1 MSENNLYC
9 EHCKL
14 PIGGSFIRVCNKEN
28 KDTFFCCYGC
38 KLVHEVVSGK
48 GGDSESSWLLAKL
61 GLVAFLT
68 MNVMILSLLLYSDYF
83 RRIDTQAIRN
93 INYLL
98 FGLTTPV
105 ILLIVIPFFK
115 SVIKSTNSLYP
126 VRKKATHTGRV
137 KKYIVRDGSNTPHK
151 ASYGVYLNTDLLIV
165 MGSLSAYF
173 YSTYSTFT
181 NRGYIYF
188 DTAAMVILLFTLGKF
203 LEATAKA
210 KITRSITESI
220 GPTISNATI
229 IKDGKKKDVPVEEVN
244 KGDYVVV
251 QEGNKIPVDGP
262 IVEGYS
268 NIDES
273 LITGESG
280 YTIKKTGDYVYSG
293 SMVLDGRI
301 LIEAKGV
308 GKDSLLSKI
317 TKIITNAQMSY
328 SPNRRISDRIAGLMV
343 PAVIIAA
350 SLVFAFWYLKG
361 DNNEAIMNSI
371 AVLVVACPC
380 AFGIATP
387 LAVCVGIGRGVKENV
402 FFRDGA
408 VFEKLPRISTAAFD
422 KTGTLTYGKLYPV
435 SLVFDENKVKNR
447 EEFLSILAS
456 IELCSNHPLSKSI
469 TEMAQNEGIQVDSA
483 LSSKR
488 YSGRGIEGQVGE
500 RFVVAGN
507 KKFME
512 EKSIEITPYILQK
525 RNGSGLKEKTTVYCA
540 WDGEVKGV
548 IGFKDPLRADALPT
562 INSLKEMGL
571 KTILLSG
578 DNENVVKDVAIKTG
592 MDSSKGF
599 LLPDE
604 KLNEIK
610 KLKNCGK
617 KVLMVGDGINDAPAL
632 STADVGI
639 AVGSGTDIVNE
650 NSDVSII
657 DSELKRIPWTIRFT
671 KEVRKKIIGNIAWA
685 TGYNSIG
692 IYLAATGMLRPIF
705 AALMMLVSSLFVISN
720 SLRLQRFKGI

>member
-1 MSENNLYC
+1 MSGNNLYC

-14 PIGGSFIRVCNKEN
+14 PISSSFIRVCNKENN

-38 KLVHEVVSGK
+38 KLVYEVVSGK

-83 RRIDTQAIRN
+83 RRIDVQAIRN
-93 INYLL
+93 INYIL

-105 ILLIVIPFFK
+105 ILLIGIPFFK
-115 SVIKSTNSLYP
+115 SVIKSTNSLY
-126 VRKKATHTGRV
+126 
-137 KKYIVRDGSNTPHK
+137 
-151 ASYGVYLNTDLLIV
+151 LNTDSLIV

-210 KITRSITESI
+210 KITRNITESI

-229 IKDGKKKDVPVEEVN
+229 IKDKKEKDVPVEEVN

-273 LITGESG
+273 MITGESG

-301 LIEAKGV
+301 IVEAKGV
-308 GKDSLLSKI
+308 GEDSLLSKI

-328 SPNRRISDRIAGLMV
+328 SPIRRISDRIAGLMV

-350 SLVFAFWYLKG
+350 SLVFAFWHLKG

-408 VFEKLPRISTAAFD
+408 VFEKLPRTSTVAFD

-435 SLVFDENKVKNR
+435 SLVFDKNKVKNR
-447 EEFLSILAS
+447 EEFLSILGS

-469 TEMAQNEGIQVDSA
+469 IEMVQNEGIQVDSA
-483 LSSKR
+483 LSFKR

-512 EKSIEITPYILQK
+512 EKSMEITPYILQK
-525 RNGSGLKEKTTVYCA
+525 QNRSSLKEKTTVYCA
-540 WDGEVKGV
+540 WDGEIKGV
-548 IGFKDPLRADALPT
+548 IGFKDPLRADALST

-578 DNENVVKDVAIKTG
+578 DNEKVVEDVAIRTG

-657 DSELKRIPWTIRFT
+657 DSELKKIPWAIRFT

-705 AALMMLVSSLFVISN
+705 AALMMVFSSLFVISN

>member
-14 PIGGSFIRVCNKEN
+14 PIGGSFIRACNKENN

-38 KLVHEVVSGK
+38 KLVHELVSGK

-83 RRIDTQAIRN
+83 RTIDIQAIRN

-115 SVIKSTNSLYP
+115 SVIKSTNSLY
-126 VRKKATHTGRV
+126 
-137 KKYIVRDGSNTPHK
+137 
-151 ASYGVYLNTDLLIV
+151 LNTDSLIV

-188 DTAAMVILLFTLGKF
+188 DTAAIVILLFTLGKF

-229 IKDGKKKDVPVEEVN
+229 IKDGMKKDVPVEEVN

-273 LITGESG
+273 MITGESG

-317 TKIITNAQMSY
+317 TKIITNAQMSN
-328 SPNRRISDRIAGLMV
+328 SPIRRISDRIAGLMV

-361 DNNEAIMNSI
+361 ENNEAIMNSI

-387 LAVCVGIGRGVKENV
+387 LAVCVGIGRGLKENV

-408 VFEKLPRISTAAFD
+408 VFEKLPRTSTVAFD

-435 SLVFDENKVKNR
+435 SLAFDENKVKNR

-469 TEMAQNEGIQVDSA
+469 TEMVQNEGIQIDSA
-483 LSSKR
+483 LSFKS

-512 EKSIEITPYILQK
+512 EKSMKITPYILQK
-525 RNGSGLKEKTTVYCA
+525 QNGSSLKEKTTVYCA

-548 IGFKDPLRADALPT
+548 IGFKDPLRADALST

-578 DNENVVKDVAIKTG
+578 DNENVVEDVAIKTG

-657 DSELKRIPWTIRFT
+657 DSELKRIPWAIRFT

-705 AALMMLVSSLFVISN
+705 AALMMVVSSLFVISN

>member
-1 MSENNLYC
+1 MSGNNLYC

-14 PIGGSFIRVCNKEN
+14 PISSSFIRVCNKENN

-38 KLVHEVVSGK
+38 KLVYEVVSGK

-68 MNVMILSLLLYSDYF
+68 MNVMILSVLLYSDYF
-83 RRIDTQAIRN
+83 RRIDIQAIRN
-93 INYLL
+93 INYIL

-105 ILLIVIPFFK
+105 ILLIGIPFFK
-115 SVIKSTNSLYP
+115 SVIKSTNSLY
-126 VRKKATHTGRV
+126 
-137 KKYIVRDGSNTPHK
+137 
-151 ASYGVYLNTDLLIV
+151 LNTDSLIV

-210 KITRSITESI
+210 KITRNITESI

-229 IKDGKKKDVPVEEVN
+229 IKDKREKDVPVEEVN

-273 LITGESG
+273 MITGESG

-301 LIEAKGV
+301 IVEAKGV
-308 GKDSLLSKI
+308 GEDSLLSKI
-317 TKIITNAQMSY
+317 MKIITNAQMPY
-328 SPNRRISDRIAGLMV
+328 SPIRRISDRIAGLMV

-350 SLVFAFWYLKG
+350 SLVFAFWHLKG

-408 VFEKLPRISTAAFD
+408 VFEKLPRTSTVAFD
-422 KTGTLTYGKLYPV
+422 KTGTLTYGKLHPV
-435 SLVFDENKVKNR
+435 SLVFDKNKVKNK
-447 EEFLSILAS
+447 EEFLSILGS

-469 TEMAQNEGIQVDSA
+469 IEMAQNEGIQVDSA

-512 EKSIEITPYILQK
+512 EKSMEITPYILQK
-525 RNGSGLKEKTTVYCA
+525 QNWSSLKEKTTVYCA
-540 WDGEVKGV
+540 WDGEIKGV
-548 IGFKDPLRADALPT
+548 IGFKDPLRADALST

-578 DNENVVKDVAIKTG
+578 DNEKVVEDVAIKTG

-632 STADVGI
+632 ATADVGI

-657 DSELKRIPWTIRFT
+657 DSELKKIPWTIRFT
-671 KEVRKKIIGNIAWA
+671 REVRKKIIGNIAWA

-705 AALMMLVSSLFVISN
+705 AALMMVVSSLFVISN